1 MRRRRGDWRGWSSS
15 EYFAGPY
22 LGAQEL
28 PGELVIFVLIPLSMG
43 CGSMASIGSTMGL
56 ELDILLFR
64 LIDDMHDGR

>member
-1 MRRRRGDWRGWSSS
+1 MRRRKGGWRDRSSS
-15 EYFAGPY
+15 EFLAGPY

-43 CGSMASIGSTMGL
+43 CGSMASIGSPMGL